1 MHVGS
6 GSGDD
11 GSGKN
16 KLKTL
21 KPQQKPQT
29 PVYVLFYQPSQPF
42 CLPCFTFAVVL
53 GFSLPQKKV
62 SNFPISYYD

>member
-1 MHVGS
+1 MHV

-16 KLKTL
+16 KLKLWNLNKNL
-21 KPQQKPQT
+21 KLQST
-29 PVYVLFYQPSQPF
+29 YSSTSQPF
-42 CLPCFTFAVVL
+42 CLLCFTFAVVL